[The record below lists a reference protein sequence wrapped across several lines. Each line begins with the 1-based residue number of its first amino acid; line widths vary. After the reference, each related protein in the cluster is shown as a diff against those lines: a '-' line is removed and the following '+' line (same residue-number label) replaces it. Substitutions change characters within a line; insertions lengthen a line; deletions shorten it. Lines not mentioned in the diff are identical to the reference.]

1 MKFPSVYEGK
11 GFVSNGREFILIT
24 RKEKIFLLVFLLFP
38 LSKKYIWFYI
48 FLELDLNC
56 FDKF

>member
-24 RKEKIFLLVFLLFP
+24 RKEKIFLLA
-38 LSKKYIWFYI
+38 YFYYSI
-48 FLELDLNC
+48 VEEVYLVLYFS
-56 FDKF
+56 